1 LETAVADQLGTFAS
15 VIAALSRQVQAS
27 KENMTKI
34 MQYAEGKRLFKAKEV
49 ELDLS
54 LSEGAAY
61 SALTR
66 LVAEKK
72 LTRLKLHSG
81 GAYGYTVV
89 KQNGS
94 VLTVD
99 VEGTEAKAMKEDLK
113 RLNDAEIKARLDSR

>member
-1 LETAVADQLGTFAS
+1 
-15 VIAALSRQVQAS
+15 
-27 KENMTKI
+27 
-34 MQYAEGKRLFKAKEV
+34 
-49 ELDLS
+49 
-54 LSEGAAY
+54 
-61 SALTR
+61 LTR

-72 LTRLKLHSG
+72 LTRLKLHPG

-94 VLTVD
+94 VLTVV